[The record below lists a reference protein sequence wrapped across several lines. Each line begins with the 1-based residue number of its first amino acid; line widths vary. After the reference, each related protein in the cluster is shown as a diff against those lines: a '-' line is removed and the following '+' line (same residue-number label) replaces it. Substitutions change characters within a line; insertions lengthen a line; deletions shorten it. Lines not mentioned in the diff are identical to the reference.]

1 MSTAAKPIATLRSVT
16 GVPTGR
22 LAMWWLLASEI
33 VIFGG
38 LLMTYVMHRIGHPEW
53 ATEAAHTNTVAGAV
67 NTVVLLS
74 SSLSAVLAHQAAQTG
89 NGKKAANYL
98 WLTILGACMF
108 LVIKSFEW
116 THEIKEGFVL
126 TRSTFWSF
134 YYCAA
139 GLHALHVIAGSI
151 AMAIVAIDAAKGK
164 ELQRVEYAGIYWHF
178 VDVVWVFLFPLLY
191 IAK

>member
-1 MSTAAKPIATLRSVT
+1 MLGKPIATLRT
-16 GVPTGR
+16 TAGLPTGL

-38 LLMTYVMHRIGHPEW
+38 LLVGYIIHRNGHPEW
-53 ATEAAHTNTVAGAV
+53 ALEAAHTNTLAGSI
-67 NTVVLLS
+67 NTFVLLT

-89 NGKKAANYL
+89 NGRRAANFL
-98 WLTILGACMF
+98 WLTILGAIAF

-116 THEIKEGFVL
+116 TAEIQHGFVL
-126 TRSTFWSF
+126 TKSGFWSF

-139 GLHALHVIAGSI
+139 GLHAMHVIAGSI
-151 AMAIVAIDAAKGK
+151 AMGIVAVGAAKNK
-164 ELQRVEYAGIYWHF
+164 ELQRVEYVGIYWHF
-178 VDVVWVFLFPLLY
+178 VDVVWIFLFPLLY

>member
-1 MSTAAKPIATLRSVT
+1 MAHAKPIATLRT
-16 GVPTGR
+16 AAGVPVGR

-38 LLMTYVMHRIGHPEW
+38 LLVGYIIHRNGHPEW
-53 ATEAAHTNTVAGAV
+53 AIEAANTNTLAGAI
-67 NTVVLLS
+67 NTFVLLT

-89 NGKKAANYL
+89 NGPRAARFL

-116 THEIKEGFVL
+116 THEIQLGFTL
-126 TRSTFWSF
+126 TKSGFWSF
-134 YYCAA
+134 YYLAA
-139 GLHALHVIAGSI
+139 GLHAAHVIAGSI
-151 AMAIVAIDAAKGK
+151 AMGIVAIDAAKGK
-164 ELQRVEYAGIYWHF
+164 ELQRVEYVGIYWHF
-178 VDVVWVFLFPLLY
+178 VDVVWIFLFPLLY

>member
-1 MSTAAKPIATLRSVT
+1 MAHAKPIATLRLSAGVT
-16 GVPTGR
+16 TGK

-38 LLMTYVMHRIGHPEW
+38 LLVGYIIHRNGHPEW
-53 ATEAAHTNTVAGAV
+53 ALEAAHTNTVAGAI
-67 NTVVLLS
+67 NTFVLLT

-89 NGKKAANYL
+89 NGPKAARYL

-108 LVIKSFEW
+108 LVIKSIEW
-116 THEIKEGFVL
+116 TGEIQHGFVL
-126 TRSTFWSF
+126 TKSGFWSF

-139 GLHALHVIAGSI
+139 GLHAAHVIAGSI
-151 AMAIVAIDAAKGK
+151 AMGIVAVGAAKGK

-178 VDVVWVFLFPLLY
+178 VDVVWIFLFPLLY